1 MKKIIVI
8 AMALGCCIFSN
19 AKTVSVTIN
28 PASAVLMQKKN
39 VVPAM
44 SPGVYSITVSIVD
57 LVFTA
62 QADGYDPEQF
72 VINMKSPNT
81 MQINLKPNRKNV
93 TISTDPSEAVILVN
107 GREVGQGQAD
117 FTINKGETKSVKAIA
132 EGYDTYVKQI
142 HFNDIATVDMAYNV
156 SLVKNRRDIKVLIDA
171 DAAEFWVDGVLIG
184 NGRNEAQFTLKKGK
198 TAQLVVRAPG
208 YLEYSRLFSFFD
220 EIDRESFNLTK
231 DLAIDH
237 AYAAS
242 EPGADIANKNMNFMI
257 KKSMTRDQAIQRM
270 KYYISEVF
278 ETLEINDNTS
288 GWYRTAWN
296 VEQFD
301 DRTWVR
307 SRVELKE
314 VPDNGDGQIK
324 YKFLLQSQI
333 TNKKDARDEDYHPW
347 GRVLK
352 KYAKLVTDIQNIVN

>member
-72 VINMKSPNT
+72 VINLKSPNT

-93 TISTDPSEAVILVN
+93 TISTNPEEAVILVN
-107 GREVGQGQAD
+107 GREAGQGQAT
-117 FTINKGETKSVKAIA
+117 FTINKGEVKTVKAVA

-142 HFNDIATVDMAYNV
+142 RFEDIATVDMAEDV
-156 SLVKNRRDIKVLIDA
+156 SLVKNSRDVKVLIDA
-171 DAAEFWVDGVLIG
+171 DAAEFWVDGVLVG
-184 NGRNEAQFTLKKGK
+184 NGRNEAKFTLKKGK

-208 YLEYSRLFSFFD
+208 YREYSRLFSFYD
-220 EIDRESFNLTK
+220 EPDRESFNLTK

-242 EPGADIANKNMNFMI
+242 EPGAEIANKSMNFMI
-257 KKSMTRDQAIQRM
+257 PKKMPRDQAIQRM

-278 ETLEINDNTS
+278 ETLEINDNAT

-296 VEQFD
+296 REQFD
-301 DRTWVR
+301 NDTWIRT
-307 SRVELKE
+307 RVELKE
-314 VPDNGDGQIK
+314 VPDNGDGQLK

-333 TNKKDARDEDYHPW
+333 THVKDARDEDYHPW

-352 KYAKLVTDIQNIVN
+352 RYAKLAIDVRNVVN